1 MNIESFIADHSQLIK
16 TLLILS
22 GFLPIIG
29 FAYYCLAYGDDF
41 FGRPDKKKST
51 KNLS

>member
-1 MNIESFIADHSQLIK
+1 MNIESFITNHSEFFK

-29 FAYYCLAYGDDF
+29 FAYYCLVHGDEF
-41 FGRPDKKKST
+41 FGKPEKKE
-51 KNLS
+51 